1 MGDELRRISSE
12 NRVLVHLHGFQA
24 FSGDVVV
31 PFETT
36 QKGIAEAV
44 DVRLT
49 HVSRLLSSLS
59 GKGLI
64 TSKKAHVQGFSKRVN
79 SYFLTQ
85 KGQQKAAALLAELER
100 LRFPVIVDGEEKELC
115 YRDIKESTG
124 ASILQIMRILEKD
137 GVVDMESLRPIP
149 TGIVLVQH
157 PPRTEGFVGRKEEIA
172 ELRRLIKD
180 DSKVLMIYG
189 NPGYGKTALLYQ
201 AMKGMD
207 EDANILWM
215 NLGRRTTLD
224 DVFTMFSSFLTS
236 MGRMSLEPLIFGK
249 YSWEDIAKAS
259 VSRLEGTR
267 SVLVL
272 DGYGDVRDEIVEFLI
287 SLLQAMKGTEGIKLV
302 FTAREDTPYYARFYG
317 PRDVKERT
325 VEEYHLRGLSLED
338 TRELLGISDDAALR
352 RIHKMTSGNPAL
364 LKRIKDGDREALKNT
379 GRFSIEEVN
388 MLLYLAGS
396 GN

>member
-1 MGDELRRISSE
+1 MGYELRRISSE
-12 NRVLVHLHGFQA
+12 ERVLIHLHAFQG
-24 FSGDVVV
+24 FSGDAVV

-49 HVSRLLSSLS
+49 HVSRLLSALLE
-59 GKGLI
+59 KGLI
-64 TSKKAHVQGFSKRVN
+64 TSKKSHVQGFSKRVN

-85 KGQQKAAALLAELER
+85 KGQQRAAELITELES
-100 LRFPVIVDGEEKELC
+100 LRFPVISGGEQKELC

-124 ASILQIMRILEKD
+124 AGILQIMRILRND
-137 GVVDMESLRPIP
+137 GIVDMESLKPIP
-149 TGIVLVQH
+149 IGIVLVQH
-157 PPRTEGFVGRKEEIA
+157 PPRTEGFVGREKEIS
-172 ELRRLIKD
+172 ELRRLIED

-189 NPGYGKTALLYQ
+189 NPGYGKTALLYH
-201 AMKGMD
+201 AMKHMD
-207 EDANILWM
+207 ENANILWM
-215 NLGRRTTLD
+215 KLERRTSLD

-236 MGRMSLEPLIFGK
+236 MGKMSLEPLLFAG

-267 SVLVL
+267 SVVVF
-272 DGYGDVRDEIVEFLI
+272 DGYGDVRDEIVEFFI

-317 PRDVKERT
+317 PKDVKERT
-325 VEEYHLRGLSLED
+325 VEEYHLKGLSLDD
-338 TRELLGISDDAALR
+338 TRELLGISEESALR
-352 RIHKMTSGNPAL
+352 RIHKMTSGNPVL
-364 LKRIKDGDREALKNT
+364 LRMIKEGEREGLKNT

-396 GN
+396 GD